1 MSVIVF
7 IDGPFPTEEDRALA
21 AEHGTGKF
29 RNGRQQAGWEPHTL
43 AVAVNPSLIPEG
55 FRTCTEEPEAAV
67 EAPVVNPSV
76 PAPKG
81 KKPVFSAPTAPLTP
95 DAE

>member
-21 AEHGTGKF
+21 AEHSTGRF

-43 AVAVNPSLIPEG
+43 AVAVDPSLIPEG
-55 FRTCTEEPEAAV
+55 FRTCTEEPEAAG
-67 EAPVVNPSV
+67 EAPVVNPTVSS
-76 PAPKG
+76 G
-81 KKPVFSAPTAPLTP
+81 KPSLFPAPTAPLTP